1 MTDQISSTKQI
12 ITKIVEDVFDEK
24 LKTVDQKF
32 NRLESRIVR
41 LEGRIDGVE
50 SRIDKLDSK
59 FDKMLSLM
67 TDMMGEIKDMRE
79 EQQLISHK
87 VYDDHENRLQRV
99 ENKLNLNVV

>member
-1 MTDQISSTKQI
+1 MSSQISSSKQV
-12 ITKIVEDVFDEK
+12 ITKIIEDVFDKK
-24 LKTVDQKF
+24 LVPVDK
-32 NRLESRIVR
+32 RLDS
-41 LEGRIDGVE
+41 LEGRLDNL
-50 SRIDKLDSK
+50 DKK
-59 FDKMLSLM
+59 FDKMLTLM